1 MRRADFKAHIKKI
14 EIMNKTTAEDW
25 LQSIRVILEDI
36 QLTNENLLEL
46 KQFKPNEQVMVEIKP
61 LQLSFDDRA
70 EDKEIL
76 NEREKEETSLV
87 EIIEGEPE
95 DLPESQI
102 LKSWNFT

>member
-1 MRRADFKAHIKKI
+1 M
-14 EIMNKTTAEDW
+14 TTARGKNW

-76 NEREKEETSLV
+76 SGEEKEESSVV